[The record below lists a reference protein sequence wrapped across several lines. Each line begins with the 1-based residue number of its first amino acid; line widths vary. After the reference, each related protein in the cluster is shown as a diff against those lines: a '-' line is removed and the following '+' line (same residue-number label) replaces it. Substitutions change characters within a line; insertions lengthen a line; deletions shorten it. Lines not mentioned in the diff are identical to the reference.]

1 MAKKDIAEWKNIEIS
16 NSQST
21 NQKRVWAQPISEK
34 MNDDI
39 DLSLGW
45 FYIFVDSDTLVRK
58 IDFQKYKMSKTKK
71 VRIKMN

>member
-45 FYIFVDSDTLVRK
+45 FYIFVDSDTLVKK
-58 IDFQKYKMSKTKK
+58 IDFQKY
-71 VRIKMN
+71 